1 MAKMTFLKAA
11 DYRIQLQKL
20 YDRSEDSIKKA
31 VYEGAAVIID
41 QVRSNLQGLN
51 TISKKEAL
59 KRYRLKE
66 TTMLTAEQ
74 KKGLLDSLGLTEI
87 QNQKGY
93 INTKLGFD
101 GYNAVITKKYPKGQP
116 NVLVA
121 RATENGSSIAK
132 RQPFVST
139 GVKAKKAE
147 SEKKMADIIDQET
160 EMIFK

>member
-20 YDRSEDSIKKA
+20 YDRSEYSIKKA

-51 TISKKEAL
+51 TISNKEAL

-121 RATENGSSIAK
+121 RATENGSSITK

-139 GVKAKKAE
+139 GVKAKRAE
-147 SEKKMADIIDQET
+147 AEKKMADIIDQET